1 VSVVTGLNSIVEG
14 PRQAVFSTTL
24 SGEILCWNAGAE
36 QLFGYR
42 AEEIAEVLKIVPPH
56 KAEENWHLLSQVGQG
71 KVLPHIETER
81 MHKNGGLLNMILTLL
96 PLKDAN
102 GKVNGAITIATDITE
117 TKSIEQELY
126 ERNQELSALEVITD
140 EINKYLDLRILLKK
154 IVDLAGG
161 LVNAKYTSIVI
172 ADEEGTLKASA
183 ENFQGIH
190 PLHKRARQAGI
201 TRTILATGEPALI
214 DEVKPDGKTNP
225 PLIAAG
231 VKSYV
236 GVPIK
241 FGTVV
246 LGVLF
251 AHSDVVRAFS
261 DRHLKV
267 LATFA
272 GQAAIA
278 IRNARLYQ
286 DLKMQMEKL
295 EDTQAQLTQAEKL
308 TAIGRLAA
316 NVAHEIN
323 NPLTG
328 ILMAA
333 SDLAEE
339 TNESDPKRSELE
351 IIKRE
356 ALRARG
362 IIRNLLDF
370 ARPSE
375 VTVVETDIN
384 ELVRGS
390 VSVLRHTIDMKGVA
404 LVERYDSEVP
414 KLLVDRNQTM
424 QVFYNLIANALD
436 AMPEGGELTIT
447 TGVKDESVVIE
458 FRDTGIGI
466 PPENMGKILEPFF
479 TTKPNAKG
487 TGLGLSI
494 NYNIVKAFGGT
505 IEVRS
510 EMGKG
515 STITVCLPIVK
526 QVEKDERRD
535 REKNLSS

>member
-1 VSVVTGLNSIVEG
+1 MSVVRDLNSIVEG

-24 SGEILCWNAGAE
+24 SGEILHWNVGAE
-36 QLFGYR
+36 QLFGYK
-42 AEEIAEVLKIVPPH
+42 AGEIAEVLKIVPPH
-56 KAEENWHLLSQVGQG
+56 KAEENRHLLSQVSQG

-117 TKSIEQELY
+117 SKRIEQELC

-140 EINKYLDLRILLKK
+140 EINKYLDLQMVLKK

-172 ADEEGTLKASA
+172 VDEQGGLKTSV

-190 PLHKRARQAGI
+190 PLHVRARRTGV
-201 TRTILATGEPALI
+201 TRKILASSEPELI

-225 PLIAAG
+225 SLVAAG
-231 VKSYV
+231 IKSYV

-241 FGTVV
+241 FDTEV

-272 GQAAIA
+272 GQAAIT

-286 DLKMQMEKL
+286 DLKMQVRKL
-295 EDTQAQLTQAEKL
+295 EDTQAQLTHAEKL
-308 TAIGRLAA
+308 AAIGRLAA

-328 ILMAA
+328 ILMASSA
-333 SDLAEE
+333 LAEE
-339 TNESDPKRSELE
+339 INESDPKRSELE
-351 IIKRE
+351 IIKKE
-356 ALRARG
+356 SLRARG

-370 ARPSE
+370 ARPTE
-375 VTVVETDIN
+375 AAVVETDIN

-390 VSVLRHTIDMKGVA
+390 VSLLRHTMDMKGME
-404 LVERYDSEVP
+404 LVERYGSEVP
-414 KLLVDRNQTM
+414 RLLVDRNQMM

-436 AMPEGGELTIT
+436 AMPRGGKLTIT

-458 FRDTGIGI
+458 FRDTGVGI
-466 PPENMGKILEPFF
+466 PPEHMDKIFEPFF

-487 TGLGLSI
+487 TGLGLSVS
-494 NYNIVKAFGGT
+494 YNIVKAFGGT
-505 IEVRS
+505 IEVKS

-515 STITVCLPIVK
+515 STFTVCLPIVK
-526 QVEKDERRD
+526 QVE
-535 REKNLSS
+535 NG

>member
-1 VSVVTGLNSIVEG
+1 MSVVRGLNSVVEG

-24 SGEILCWNAGAE
+24 SGEILHWNAGAE
-36 QLFGYR
+36 QLFGYK
-42 AEEIAEVLKIVPPH
+42 AGEIAEVLRIVPPH
-56 KAEENWHLLSQVGQG
+56 KAEENWHLLSQVSQG

-102 GKVNGAITIATDITE
+102 GKVNGVITIATDITE
-117 TKSIEQELY
+117 SKRIEQELY
-126 ERNQELSALEVITD
+126 ERNQELSAMEVITD
-140 EINKYLDLRILLKK
+140 EVNKYLDLQILLKK

-172 ADEEGTLKASA
+172 VDEKGRLKLSA
-183 ENFQGIH
+183 ENLQGVR
-190 PLHKRARQAGI
+190 PLHMRSRRTGV
-201 TRTILATGEPALI
+201 TRKILATGEPELI
-214 DEVKPDGKTNP
+214 DEVKPDDKTNP
-225 PLIAAG
+225 ALVAAG

-241 FGTVV
+241 FETEI

-261 DRHLKV
+261 DRHLKL

-286 DLKMQMEKL
+286 DLKMQMRKL
-295 EDTQAQLTQAEKL
+295 QDTQAQLTQADKL
-308 TAIGRLAA
+308 AAIGRLAA

-339 TNESDPKRSELE
+339 MNESDPKGSQLE

-356 ALRARG
+356 SLRARG

-370 ARPSE
+370 ARPTE
-375 VTVVETDIN
+375 LEAVETDIN

-390 VSVLRHTIDMKGVA
+390 VSLLRHTMDMKGVE
-404 LVERYDSEVP
+404 LIERYDSEVP

-424 QVFYNLIANALD
+424 QVFYNLLANALD
-436 AMPEGGELTIT
+436 AMLRGGKLTIT
-447 TGVKDESVVIE
+447 TGVKVEDVFIE

-466 PPENMGKILEPFF
+466 SPENMDKIFEPFF
-479 TTKPNAKG
+479 TTKPDAKG

-494 NYNIVKAFGGT
+494 SYNIVKAFGGT
-505 IEVRS
+505 IEVKS

-515 STITVCLPIVK
+515 STFTVCLPIVK
-526 QVEKDERRD
+526 QIRENEK
-535 REKNLSS
+535 L